1 VTLIDP
7 AVPTDPDSIEDSREI
22 EPLDK
27 DELATL
33 VREKFETAR
42 DFRRTLD
49 SERWL
54 PGDDAYNGIY
64 VSDLHKD
71 SGRNPPFMNLTRRE
85 VNSAHIKINAMLFQN
100 NKIPFTIKPARQP
113 RFIPADIHQMAEGMP
128 DMSDKERTQYI
139 KELAKHLPLH
149 EILEDR
155 ARNMEQRIRDILDQ
169 THFIKEIGKALH
181 EMCLHGTGVLKS
193 PVLMRRNYP
202 VYSGR
207 FSGRLENIESA
218 VEAELT
224 PTVKFVSCFNLYPS
238 PEATS
243 LEDVSYIVERTSISS
258 VQARQ
263 LLTTETGY
271 DADAIADVLQRKTNI
286 GAYHYEEPLNP
297 HQESFQEEEKEYE
310 LLEFWGTLDKEDLEG
325 YLDIQDMEEMMV
337 LPVCITVL
345 GDRVIKSVV
354 NPYDSTLPYHFA
366 YWQQNTHSIWGD
378 GIYWSIRDLQSLI
391 NFTMSMYVEG
401 KELSS
406 VPMVGMDASQ
416 LAANEDPTD
425 LYPGKVWQFAPGAD
439 VSSAFRPIVIP
450 DVTHG
455 LMEFMQFLQ
464 REANLSSGQSPIGM
478 GQTASYQTRTAT
490 GMSILNSNQQR
501 QTAAVVQS
509 ISDMLRGALNGIY
522 RWILVDTDDP
532 DLHCDAEALCTGY
545 ERYVAEEVHNQ
556 QLLQFMQVLQQL
568 PQLAQEMRIE
578 RLAKPILDAFQLEP
592 DALLKSPEEKQRDKQ
607 QQEQAIQMKMQM
619 EAQQKLQ
626 EGQIEEQ
633 LTRLKAAL
641 DERQSIGQQRRDLE
655 IQRILKMMDQ
665 GQPVQPTDFSDLSVL
680 IKEELRKLEQQQMQ
694 QAQAQQQQELER
706 QMIAEELSREQMASQ
721 QPPAVPSNSRGNRGL
736 ATEQDVAA
744 YRGMDQNQSAGG
756 TGEAIAVSQ

>member
-1 VTLIDP
+1 
-7 AVPTDPDSIEDSREI
+7 
-22 EPLDK
+22 
-27 DELATL
+27 
-33 VREKFETAR
+33 
-42 DFRRTLD
+42 
-49 SERWL
+49 
-54 PGDDAYNGIY
+54 
-64 VSDLHKD
+64 
-71 SGRNPPFMNLTRRE
+71 
-85 VNSAHIKINAMLFQN
+85 
-100 NKIPFTIKPARQP
+100 
-113 RFIPADIHQMAEGMP
+113 
-128 DMSDKERTQYI
+128 
-139 KELAKHLPLH
+139 
-149 EILEDR
+149 
-155 ARNMEQRIRDILDQ
+155 
-169 THFIKEIGKALH
+169 
-181 EMCLHGTGVLKS
+181 
-193 PVLMRRNYP
+193 
-202 VYSGR
+202 
-207 FSGRLENIESA
+207 
-218 VEAELT
+218 
-224 PTVKFVSCFNLYPS
+224 
-238 PEATS
+238 
-243 LEDVSYIVERTSISS
+243 
-258 VQARQ
+258 
-263 LLTTETGY
+263 
-271 DADAIADVLQRKTNI
+271 
-286 GAYHYEEPLNP
+286 
-297 HQESFQEEEKEYE
+297 
-310 LLEFWGTLDKEDLEG
+310 
-325 YLDIQDMEEMMV
+325 
-337 LPVCITVL
+337 
-345 GDRVIKSVV
+345 
-354 NPYDSTLPYHFA
+354 
-366 YWQQNTHSIWGD
+366 
-378 GIYWSIRDLQSLI
+378 
-391 NFTMSMYVEG
+391 MSMYVEG

-592 DALLKSPEEKQRDKQ
+592 DALLKSPEEKQRDQQ

-736 ATEQDVAA
+736 TTEQDVAA
-744 YRGMDQNQSAGG
+744 YRGVDQNQDPSRAR
-756 TGEAIAVSQ
+756 EAFAVSQ

>member
-1 VTLIDP
+1 MIDP
-7 AVPTDPDSIEDSREI
+7 AAPISPEITEDSPEI
-22 EPLDK
+22 DK
-27 DELATL
+27 DELANL
-33 VREKFETAR
+33 VREKFEEAR

-49 SERWL
+49 NERWL

-64 VSDLHKD
+64 VSELNKQ
-71 SGRNPPFMNLTRRE
+71 SGKSPPFMNLTRRE
-85 VNSAHIKINAMLFQN
+85 VNAAHIKISSMLFQN
-100 NKIPFTIKPARQP
+100 NKIPFTIKPARHP
-113 RFIPADIHQMAEGMP
+113 RFVPADIHQMAEGMP
-128 DMSDKERTQYI
+128 EMTDKERSQYI

-149 EILEDR
+149 EILDDR

-169 THFIKEIGKALH
+169 THFTKEISKALH

-193 PVLMRRNYP
+193 PVLMRRNFP

-243 LEDVSYIVERTSISS
+243 LDDVSYIVERTSISS

-263 LLTTETGY
+263 LLTTESGY
-271 DADAIADVLQRKTNI
+271 DVGAIQDVVKRKSTI

-310 LLEFWGTLDKEDLEG
+310 LLEFWGNLDKEDLEG
-325 YLDIQDMEEMMV
+325 YLDIEDMDELMV

-406 VPMVGMDASQ
+406 VPMVGMDSSQ

-509 ISDMLRGALNGIY
+509 ISDMLRGALNGVY

-568 PQLAQEMRIE
+568 PQLASEIRID
-578 RLAKPILDAFQLEP
+578 RLTKPILDAFQLEP
-592 DALLKSPEEKQRDKQ
+592 DALMKSPEEKQKDQ
-607 QQEQAIQMKMQM
+607 QQQMEQMQM
-619 EAQQKLQ
+619 QLQVEAQKEMQK
-626 EGQIEEQ
+626 GQIEEQ

-655 IQRILKMMDQ
+655 IQRVLKMMDQ
-665 GQPVQPTDFSDLSVL
+665 GQSVQPTDFSDLSVL
-680 IKEELRKLEQQQMQ
+680 IKEELRKMEQQQLQ
-694 QAQAQQQQELER
+694 QAQAQQQQEVER
-706 QMIAEELSREQMASQ
+706 QALIEQLSREQMASQ
-721 QPPAVPSNSRGNRGL
+721 SPPAAPPNSRGNRGL
-736 ATEQDVAA
+736 APEQDVAA
-744 YRGMDQNQSAGG
+744 YRGMAQNQDVSGAG
-756 TGEAIAVSQ
+756 EVMPAS